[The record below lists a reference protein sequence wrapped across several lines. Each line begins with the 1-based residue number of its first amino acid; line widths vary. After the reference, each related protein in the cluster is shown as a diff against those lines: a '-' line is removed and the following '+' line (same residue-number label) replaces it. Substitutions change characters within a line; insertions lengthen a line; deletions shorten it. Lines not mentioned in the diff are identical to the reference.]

1 MALQWDITK
10 CDPPEFVDEHERQ
23 GFFNSFIYMPMI
35 VGIPNITESNWT
47 EFYARVHALELLGG
61 GFRNK
66 VLKSGLKPILFTP
79 AEIKRW
85 VGLETNASVLTRR
98 QFSQKFQGMLNEYAA
113 EAKKVNK

>member
-66 VLKSGLKPILFTP
+66 VLKSGLKPIMYTKV
-79 AEIKRW
+79 EIKRW
-85 VGLETNASVLTRR
+85 VGLETNASPITERKFLNKLRDTLHK
-98 QFSQKFQGMLNEYAA
+98 FSE
-113 EAKKVNK
+113 